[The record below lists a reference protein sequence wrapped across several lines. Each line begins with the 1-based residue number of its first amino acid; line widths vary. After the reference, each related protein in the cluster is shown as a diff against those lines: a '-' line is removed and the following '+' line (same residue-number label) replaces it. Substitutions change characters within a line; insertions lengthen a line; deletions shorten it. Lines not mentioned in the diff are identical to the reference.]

1 MIEHQSFATS
11 FSYLW
16 WFNKNRTLTCRYVY
30 IQYVVKICSTLF
42 YIATSKIT
50 FVYSRVSYDVTGS
63 KLYVKSKG
71 WLLYCFYCFI
81 IAFIIVGELIYMR
94 FITQSFYF
102 FVVLVDLSSMID
114 SHVSQIMLKYHVIE
128 ISELW

>member
-1 MIEHQSFATS
+1 MTS
-11 FSYLW
+11 HG
-16 WFNKNRTLTCRYVY
+16 
-30 IQYVVKICSTLF
+30 
-42 YIATSKIT
+42 
-50 FVYSRVSYDVTGS
+50 GS
-63 KLYVKSKG
+63 KLCVKSKG

-81 IAFIIVGELIYMR
+81 MAFIIVGALIYIR
-94 FITQSFYF
+94 CITQSFYF